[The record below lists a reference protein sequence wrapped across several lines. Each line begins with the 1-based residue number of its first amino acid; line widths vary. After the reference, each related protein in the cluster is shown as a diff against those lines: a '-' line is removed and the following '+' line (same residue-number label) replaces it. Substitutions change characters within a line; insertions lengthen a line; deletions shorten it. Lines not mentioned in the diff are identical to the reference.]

1 METTFYQYL
10 NKYNQIISNNS
21 DLSFDKEFCLYDTID
36 TVDTICTADT
46 IYDLTDYKSR
56 INNIIIFFKR
66 YPGILELL
74 PDDMLNSRKIK
85 FILMC
90 NYDNVFFDKDIFL
103 NVWMDYFKWKLTYS
117 ELDQPER

>member
-10 NKYNQIISNNS
+10 YKYNQIIDNNN
-21 DLSFDKEFCLYDTID
+21 LSVDKNNNYD
-36 TVDTICTADT
+36 DT

-56 INNIIIFFKR
+56 INNIMIFFKR
-66 YPGILELL
+66 YPGVLDLL
-74 PDDMLNSRKIK
+74 PDDMINSRKIK

-90 NYDNVFFDKDIFL
+90 NYDNVIFDKDIFL

-117 ELDQPER
+117 DSDYPER

>member
-10 NKYNQIISNNS
+10 YKYNQIIDNNIN
-21 DLSFDKEFCLYDTID
+21 LSIDKDCYVYDTTD
-36 TVDTICTADT
+36 TSDT

-66 YPGILELL
+66 YPGVLDLL

-103 NVWMDYFKWKLTYS
+103 NVWMDYFKWKLTYT
-117 ELDQPER
+117 ELDHPER

>member
-10 NKYNQIISNNS
+10 NKYNQIIDNNNN
-21 DLSFDKEFCLYDTID
+21 LAFDKESQLYDTD
-36 TVDTICTADT
+36 VICNADT

-90 NYDNVFFDKDIFL
+90 NYDNVSFDKDIFL

-117 ELDQPER
+117 DLDQPER